1 MNRLSRHVYFEP
13 MSKEQHKGGAV
24 PLIRRLEKLV
34 IQLKKKQFTAS
45 YEELSRRLGVSLR
58 TVKKDVDF
66 LRKRGCQIEY
76 QKGSRFSMVEP
87 GGAMRVILRE
97 DTGELLPAIALM
109 TRALDAAVGFQ
120 NESGI
125 RCW

>member
-1 MNRLSRHVYFEP
+1 VE
-13 MSKEQHKGGAV
+13 
-24 PLIRRLEKLV
+24 
-34 IQLKKKQFTAS
+34 
-45 YEELSRRLGVSLR
+45 
-58 TVKKDVDF
+58 F
-66 LRKRGCQIEY
+66 LRKQGYQIEY